1 MQKLVTIWL
10 VITSIFIGELF
21 FYTWCRVQC
30 VNLGYMISKTAED
43 QRSIRDSN
51 NKLEIELARLKTPER
66 IVKVAREKCGL
77 QMPKPEQI
85 ITLKP

>member
-30 VNLGYMISKTAED
+30 VNHGYLISKAVED
-43 QRSIRDSN
+43 QRAIKDHN

-66 IVKVAREKCGL
+66 IVRVAREKCGL

-85 ITLKP
+85 ISVK